1 MAVVP
6 FTQSSSSQR
15 PLDAPSSRSS
25 VFAPQHL
32 FILKPQNAT
41 APSNQLLQKLVAS
54 VLLKVVRMT
63 SYQYGRVVEDT
74 RLPEVM
80 VEPGIEAIYPTP
92 YHGDESSE
100 HGSGAF
106 HIFDEKPDRM
116 ESIKSLDQIKRKYYF
131 SQRAKVFRIAMVV
144 ALLVVASSLAGGL
157 AGGLAHRSGSS
168 EHSTATIPSV
178 GNTTITPPGCNTTS
192 TVGAFIGSQ
201 ISAVNW
207 TDRHGQLRR
216 AVFYQSAGNLLASI
230 TEVSGSTQTWRQVN
244 ISTQFEHDT
253 DWVAP
258 QAGTPLAASAI
269 PWQDR
274 GRQYFLVALFYL
286 DENNLVRQ
294 LNSKDDELLEWI
306 RGPEWDSALRHA
318 AGQGTQLGAAAYF
331 CPQGCPNSTDV
342 DRQIWFACGDDLDSR
357 TAIVKAY
364 PGSSQAT
371 VLFANNNGKS
381 ITVDELQFYYYT
393 DTDVRGDFYN
403 HFKAAVLPSPPQ
415 FVACV
420 YDSISKVL
428 VLDLDGNGKLIESKR
443 DYGWDTDNSAT
454 FIDGNV
460 SSTQEIS
467 NMTISAIAL
476 DDYCLYGVSADGS
489 SITQFAWSPNSPLL
503 FQKTSIVVSS

>member
-1 MAVVP
+1 MIETGIEAIYP
-6 FTQSSSSQR
+6 TPYHR
-15 PLDAPSSRSS
+15 A
-25 VFAPQHL
+25 
-32 FILKPQNAT
+32 
-41 APSNQLLQKLVAS
+41 
-54 VLLKVVRMT
+54 
-63 SYQYGRVVEDT
+63 VEDT
-74 RLPEVM
+74 RLPEV
-80 VEPGIEAIYPTP
+80 VIEPGIEATYPTP

-106 HIFDEKPDRM
+106 HIFDEKPDHM
-116 ESIKSLDQIKRKYYF
+116 KSIKSLDQIKRKYGF
-131 SQRAKVFRIAMVV
+131 TKRAKVFRIAMVV
-144 ALLVVASSLAGGL
+144 ALLVVAICLAGGL
-157 AGGLAHRSGSS
+157 AGGLAHRSRSS
-168 EHSTATIPSV
+168 ERSTDTIPSV
-178 GNTTITPPGCNTTS
+178 GNNTTTPPGRNTTITPPGRNTTS
-192 TVGAFIGSQ
+192 TVGDFIGSQ

-207 TDRHGQLRR
+207 TDRYGQLRR

-230 TEVSGSTQTWRQVN
+230 TEVSGSTQTWTQVN
-244 ISTQFEHDT
+244 ISAQFEHDT

-269 PWQDR
+269 PWQDL

-294 LNSKDDELLEWI
+294 LNSKDYELLEWV

-318 AGQGTQLGAAAYF
+318 AGQGTRLSAAAYF
-331 CPQGCPNSTDV
+331 CPQGCPNSTCFTYQDV
-342 DRQIWFACGDDLDSR
+342 DRQIWFACGDGLDSR

-364 PGSSQAT
+364 PGSSQAI
-371 VLFANNNGKS
+371 VPFASNNGKS
-381 ITVDELQFYYYT
+381 TTVDELQFYYYT

-403 HFKAAVLPSPPQ
+403 YEDNSGQFMFEDSTVVMQSLPSSSSTSPPQ
-415 FVACV
+415 FVACA

-428 VLDLDGNGKLIESKR
+428 VLALDGNGKLIESTW

-454 FIDGNV
+454 LIDGNV

-476 DDYCLYGVSADGS
+476 DQDYCLYGVAADGS